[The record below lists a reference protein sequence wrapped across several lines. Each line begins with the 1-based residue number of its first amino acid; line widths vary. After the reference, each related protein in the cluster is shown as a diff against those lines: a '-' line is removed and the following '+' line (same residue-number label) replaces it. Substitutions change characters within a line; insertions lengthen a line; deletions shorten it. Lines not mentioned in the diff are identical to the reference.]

1 MVICA
6 EEGSMV
12 WRFCAAKIYTGRNSL
27 DIKRFC
33 IKSDLRFLCSGRLH
47 SPLGFEE
54 PLLLP
59 ANIKFILAFSNL
71 PCLLC

>member
-1 MVICA
+1 
-6 EEGSMV
+6 MV

-59 ANIKFILAFSNL
+59 AATCPVFSVEGKV
-71 PCLLC
+71 P